1 VRQHRVVSQPLHVDP
16 ARAVA
21 QPVAR
26 ALDSVIILAAA
37 SFAISIAA
45 ALSAVLTPDGLFHEV
60 AHFALVGLM
69 GFVVLARALHVVRR
83 DGERDPAAWNRA
95 RAIHRW
101 DTDLARALTVAVP
114 VAWLGGGVTVLV
126 HHIGVLH
133 GPGLVVGV
141 WLPVAAAVWVVA
153 SFAWH
158 DFCRDRIADALDE
171 ADRRYREYWQDV
183 ARPN

>member
-1 VRQHRVVSQPLHVDP
+1 MSQPSHVDP

-21 QPVAR
+21 QPVSR

-45 ALSAVLTPDGLFHEV
+45 ALSAMFTPEGLSHEV

-69 GFVVLARALHVVRR
+69 GLVILARALRVVRR
-83 DGERDPAAWNRA
+83 AGERDPAAWNRA
-95 RAIHRW
+95 RAMHRW
-101 DTDLARALTVAVP
+101 DTDLARALTFAVP
-114 VAWLGGGVTVLV
+114 VAWLAGGVTVLV

-158 DFCRDRIADALDE
+158 DFCRDRIADALEE
-171 ADRRYREYWQDV
+171 ADRKYREYWQDI
-183 ARPN
+183 ARPG